1 MNNYFFSGKLELQIY
16 MVWRYKMF
24 LSETIKHKTE
34 VLEIFLVPR
43 CMAQTIPLHSIWQL
57 KNKQLRSFICWRP
70 AEYSN

>member
-1 MNNYFFSGKLELQIY
+1 
-16 MVWRYKMF
+16 MF